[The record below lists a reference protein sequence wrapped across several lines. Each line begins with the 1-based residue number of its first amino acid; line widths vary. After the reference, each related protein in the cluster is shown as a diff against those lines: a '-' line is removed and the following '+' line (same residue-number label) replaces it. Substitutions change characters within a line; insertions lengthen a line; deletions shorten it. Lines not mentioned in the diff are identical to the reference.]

1 MICKRKESEKTEG
14 RDISFHG
21 IAETAHIRFVTNGRK
36 NREIAGGHLQQT
48 MGPSVTYTP
57 SLPNSSMASLPL
69 LAVGRDS
76 VRQGPPMLVL
86 DKF

>member
-1 MICKRKESEKTEG
+1 MALQRLHTLDLSQMAEKK
-14 RDISFHG
+14 H
-21 IAETAHIRFVTNGRK
+21 
-36 NREIAGGHLQQT
+36 REIAGGHLQQT
-48 MGPSVTYTP
+48 TGPSVTYTP